1 MNILDKKSDSEMLNM
16 SNQFYNFLSD
26 ELSNY
31 LSNTNLNS
39 GDRFFLILNN
49 DNELINLK
57 QAITSSTDKIVNKF
71 RLDEFDFETIYYYV
85 NDIKVIFVF
94 AYNGITSDF

>member
-1 MNILDKKSDSEMLNM
+1 M
-16 SNQFYNFLSD
+16 
-26 ELSNY
+26 SNY